1 MRGYVARKGLAV
13 WATPKEAGTDFRDL
27 AMKTALGLQW
37 RPTYT
42 AGTPADQNPDQMA
55 ALQSVA
61 PTAKS
66 CAPRRTLSS
75 AERLRLLARMFTRP
89 VFADIARSGN
99 WQVALGFLA
108 EHGLLTA
115 TKGQP
120 LASLFES
127 AWLEIR
133 RAYRN
138 EFVYKTEI
146 AGRIV
151 FGRHSPNTASLHVE
165 LPVGRSIVDV
175 AVFNGTSTAY
185 EIKTEFDTPRRLTT
199 QTSDYLAAFDRVC
212 LVTHPRCAESYAE
225 IVDPRVGVLVLTDRG
240 SLRQIRGPLTNRN
253 NVTPQTIFSCLQ
265 KAEYIDAISM
275 KTGAPVVKPSGIIQ
289 AYCGEIFREFTPQEA
304 HAIFLSALRK
314 RKTDGET
321 VRFVTAL
328 PESLRVLGYATP
340 LSGRQRETA
349 LSALREDVGFRL
361 A

>member
-1 MRGYVARKGLAV
+1 MV
-13 WATPKEAGTDFRDL
+13 AGTNFCDL
-27 AMKTALGLQW
+27 AMKTAPGLQW

-42 AGTPADQNPDQMA
+42 AGTPADDNPNHMSV
-55 ALQSVA
+55 LQSTA
-61 PTAKS
+61 PLTKS

-99 WQVALGFLA
+99 WETALRFLA

-115 TKGQP
+115 AKGQP

-133 RAYRN
+133 RSYRN

-146 AGRIV
+146 ASRIV

-199 QTSDYLAAFDRVC
+199 QTSDYLTAFDRVC
-212 LVTHPRCAESYAE
+212 LVTHPRHAENYAE
-225 IVDPRVGVLVLTDRG
+225 LVDPRVGVLVLTQRG
-240 SLRQIRGPLTNRN
+240 SLRQIREPLTNRN
-253 NVTPQTIFSCLQ
+253 NVSSRTIFCCLQ
-265 KAEYIDAISM
+265 KAEYIDAVSI
-275 KTGAPVVKPSGIIQ
+275 KTGVPVAKPSGIIQ
-289 AYCGEIFREFTPQEA
+289 AYCSDVFREFTPLEA
-304 HAIFLSALRK
+304 HAIFVDALRK

-349 LSALREDVGFRL
+349 LSALRENVSFQL
-361 A
+361 T

>member
-1 MRGYVARKGLAV
+1 MRGSARRLARVACLHWRDALYVHPQKTSGTSGRRRPDSQQPSRGRPSPSATRRTHRAPGAVELPGPWFCSGYRRYGTRTCPTRRK
-13 WATPKEAGTDFRDL
+13 AGTDFCDL
-27 AMKTALGLQW
+27 AMKTAPGLQW

-42 AGTPADQNPDQMA
+42 TGTPAVHNPDQMA

-61 PTAKS
+61 PLAKS
-66 CAPRRTLSS
+66 RAPRRTLSS

-115 TKGQP
+115 AKGQP

-146 AGRIV
+146 ASRIV

-185 EIKTEFDTPRRLTT
+185 EIKTEFDTPRRLP
-199 QTSDYLAAFDRVC
+199 Y
-212 LVTHPRCAESYAE
+212 
-225 IVDPRVGVLVLTDRG
+225 
-240 SLRQIRGPLTNRN
+240 
-253 NVTPQTIFSCLQ
+253 
-265 KAEYIDAISM
+265 
-275 KTGAPVVKPSGIIQ
+275 
-289 AYCGEIFREFTPQEA
+289 
-304 HAIFLSALRK
+304 
-314 RKTDGET
+314 
-321 VRFVTAL
+321 
-328 PESLRVLGYATP
+328 
-340 LSGRQRETA
+340 
-349 LSALREDVGFRL
+349 
-361 A
+361 

>member
-1 MRGYVARKGLAV
+1 M
-13 WATPKEAGTDFRDL
+13 ATDL
-27 AMKTALGLQW
+27 YG
-37 RPTYT
+37 RY
-42 AGTPADQNPDQMA
+42 PADHNPDQMA
-55 ALQSVA
+55 AVQSVA
-61 PTAKS
+61 PLAKS
-66 CAPRRTLSS
+66 RAPRRTLSS

-99 WQVALGFLA
+99 WEVALGFLA

-115 TKGQP
+115 AKGQP

-240 SLRQIRGPLTNRN
+240 SLRQIREPLTNRN
-253 NVTPQTIFSCLQ
+253 NVSPQTIFSCLQ
-265 KAEYIDAISM
+265 KAEYIDAVSL

-289 AYCGEIFREFTPQEA
+289 AYCGEIFREFTPLEA
-304 HAIFLSALRK
+304 HAIFVHALRK
-314 RKTDGET
+314 RKADGET

-349 LSALREDVGFRL
+349 LSALRENVDFQL

>member
-1 MRGYVARKGLAV
+1 M
-13 WATPKEAGTDFRDL
+13 
-27 AMKTALGLQW
+27 
-37 RPTYT
+37 
-42 AGTPADQNPDQMA
+42 PAA
-55 ALQSVA
+55 QSVI
-61 PTAKS
+61 PPAK
-66 CAPRRTLSS
+66 PRAKCRALSP
-75 AERLRLLARMFTRP
+75 AERLRILARMFTRP
-89 VFADIARSGN
+89 VFANIARSGN

-108 EHGLLTA
+108 EHGLLTPTSEA
-115 TKGQP
+115 QS
-120 LASLFES
+120 LASLFDS
-127 AWLEIR
+127 ALREMR

-146 AGRIV
+146 ASRIV

-225 IVDPRVGVLVLTDRG
+225 IVDPRVGVLVLTERG
-240 SLRQIRGPLTNRN
+240 SLRQIREPSTNRQ
-253 NVTPQTIFSCLQ
+253 NVTPKTIFSCLQ
-265 KAEYIDAISM
+265 RAEYVEAVSL
-275 KTGAPVVKPSGIIQ
+275 KTGEPVVKPSAIIQ
-289 AYCGEIFREFTPQEA
+289 AYCSGVFQEFTSLEA
-304 HAIFLSALRK
+304 HDIFVRALRK
-314 RKTDGET
+314 RKTDGDT

-349 LSALREDVGFRL
+349 LSALREDISYRL

>member
-1 MRGYVARKGLAV
+1 MS
-13 WATPKEAGTDFRDL
+13 
-27 AMKTALGLQW
+27 
-37 RPTYT
+37 
-42 AGTPADQNPDQMA
+42 
-55 ALQSVA
+55 ALQSTA
-61 PTAKS
+61 PLSKL
-66 CAPRRTLSS
+66 CEPRRVLSS
-75 AERLRLLARMFTRP
+75 VERLRLLARMFTRP

-108 EHGLLTA
+108 RHGLLTPA
-115 TKGQP
+115 SKGQP
-120 LASLFES
+120 LATLFES

-133 RAYRN
+133 RGYRN

-146 AGRIV
+146 AARIV
-151 FGRHSPNTASLHVE
+151 FGKHSPNTASLHIE
-165 LPVGRSIVDV
+165 LPVGRSIVDL

-212 LVTHPRCAESYAE
+212 VVTHPRCAEIYAE
-225 IVDPRVGVLVLTDRG
+225 IVDPRVGVLVLTERG
-240 SLRQIRGPLTNRN
+240 SLRQIRKPLTNCKN
-253 NVTPQTIFSCLQ
+253 ASPQTIFSCLQ
-265 KAEYIDAISM
+265 RAEYVDAVSKRI
-275 KTGAPVVKPSGIIQ
+275 GVPVVKPSGIIQ
-289 AYCGEIFREFTPQEA
+289 AYCGEVFREFTPLEA
-304 HAIFLSALRK
+304 HAIFVSALRK

-349 LSALREDVGFRL
+349 LSALRENVGFRL

>member
-1 MRGYVARKGLAV
+1 
-13 WATPKEAGTDFRDL
+13 
-27 AMKTALGLQW
+27 
-37 RPTYT
+37 
-42 AGTPADQNPDQMA
+42 MA
-55 ALQSVA
+55 SLQSAA
-61 PTAKS
+61 PLAKP
-66 CAPRRTLSS
+66 CAPCRTLSS

-99 WQVALGFLA
+99 WQVALGFLR
-108 EHGLLTA
+108 EHGLLIRA
-115 TKGQP
+115 SKGQS

-127 AWLEIR
+127 AWHEMR

-165 LPVGRSIVDV
+165 LPVGRSIVDL

-199 QTSDYLAAFDRVC
+199 QTSDYLTAFDRVC
-212 LVTHPRCAESYAE
+212 LVTHPLRAESYAE
-225 IVDPRVGVLVLTDRG
+225 IADPRVGIFVLTDKG
-240 SLRQIRGPLTNRN
+240 FLRKIREPLSNIN
-253 NVTPQTIFSCLQ
+253 NLSPQAIFSCLR
-265 KAEYIDAISM
+265 KAEYVDAVSV
-275 KTGAPVVKPSGIIQ
+275 KTGEPVVKPSGIIQ
-289 AYCGEIFREFTPQEA
+289 AYCGEIFQQFTRLEA
-304 HAIFLSALRK
+304 HAVFVNALRK

-328 PESLRVLGYATP
+328 PDSLRVLGYATP

-349 LSALREDVGFRL
+349 LSALREDIGFQL

>member
-1 MRGYVARKGLAV
+1 M
-13 WATPKEAGTDFRDL
+13 TTD
-27 AMKTALGLQW
+27 
-37 RPTYT
+37 PS
-42 AGTPADQNPDQMA
+42 GTPADHNPDQMT
-55 ALQSVA
+55 ALQFVA
-61 PTAKS
+61 PPEKL
-66 CAPRRTLSS
+66 CASRRTLSS

-89 VFADIARSGN
+89 VFTDIARSGN

-115 TKGQP
+115 AKGQP

-199 QTSDYLAAFDRVC
+199 QTSNYLAAFDRVC
-212 LVTHPRCAESYAE
+212 FG
-225 IVDPRVGVLVLTDRG
+225 DP
-240 SLRQIRGPLTNRN
+240 
-253 NVTPQTIFSCLQ
+253 
-265 KAEYIDAISM
+265 
-275 KTGAPVVKPSGIIQ
+275 
-289 AYCGEIFREFTPQEA
+289 
-304 HAIFLSALRK
+304 SALRGK
-314 RKTDGET
+314 
-321 VRFVTAL
+321 
-328 PESLRVLGYATP
+328 LR
-340 LSGRQRETA
+340 
-349 LSALREDVGFRL
+349 
-361 A
+361 